1 MELTATTW
9 QQVGINQNVLFTD
22 TTVCGS
28 DSIVH
33 RNGSGLITLRGLG
46 NQCRARFKINFGANL
61 DIPTGGTVGPISVAI
76 TINGE
81 PVEST
86 RMIVTPADVNEFFNV
101 NRELY
106 LEIPRGC
113 CAQISVENTSATN
126 IGVQNASII
135 VERVA

>member
-1 MELTATTW
+1 MELIAPVW
-9 QQVGINQNVLFTD
+9 QQVSTNQNILFTE
-22 TTVCGS
+22 TTICGS
-28 DSIVH
+28 DSIMH
-33 RNGSGLITLRGLG
+33 RKGSGLINLHGIG
-46 NQCRARFKINFGANL
+46 CQCRSRFKVNFGANL

-76 TINGE
+76 AINGE

-86 RMIVTPADVNEFFNV
+86 RMIVTPTAVNTFFNV

-106 LEIPRGC
+106 LEVPKGC
-113 CAQISVENTSATN
+113 CAQISVKNTSGTN